1 MSSIDRRG
9 WLAGAAALGIH
20 AALAEAAQAGQAM
33 SAGPGLYDYLTL
45 DLAVAQGGAPRQ
57 ALNQYLRGAGR
68 PVVQAA
74 GGQVLGV
81 FTPQLGWEA
90 SRVAILIG
98 WPGPAAGRDAAVAQI
113 LKGPSVE
120 AGDRDRLTP
129 TVRPLTMQPPP
140 AGGIFVHRWFVVETS
155 SAPEFV
161 SLSVEGW
168 RDFEDRFETQ
178 IFGLFKAEPTPEESR
193 QGLTRLLLVTRYRD
207 HSVWEA
213 SRDPSSEA
221 MNAFERRRRLTRK
234 SWAASTLLA
243 PA

>member
-9 WLAGAAALGIH
+9 WLTGVTALAVH
-20 AALAEAAQAGQAM
+20 AALAGSAQASQTM

-45 DLAVAQGGAPRQ
+45 KLTVAQGGTPRQ
-57 ALNQYLRGAGR
+57 ALNQYLRGTGCPA
-68 PVVQAA
+68 VQAA
-74 GGQVLGV
+74 GGQILGV

-90 SRVAILIG
+90 NQVAILIG
-98 WPGPAAGRDAAVAQI
+98 WPGPTVGRDAAVAQI
-113 LKGPSVE
+113 LANPSVE

-129 TVRPLTMQPPP
+129 TVRPQTVQPPP
-140 AGGIFVHRWFVVETS
+140 AGGIFVHRWFVVQTS

-168 RDFEDRFETQ
+168 RDFEGRFDTQ
-178 IFGLFKAEPTPEESR
+178 IFGLFEAEPTPEEAR

-213 SRDPSSEA
+213 SRDPSTEA
-221 MNAFERRRRLTRK
+221 MNAFERRQRLTRK

-243 PA
+243 PV